1 MKNISQ
7 ALDDYWL
14 HVITTSTEEGQF
26 LELTF
31 RYMPF
36 MEYWTVDVVC
46 EDLNFALYGVRLC
59 TLPNLL
65 TGYENKI
72 PFGLGVV
79 TTNDLEA
86 WQVTCFEDGSCRV
99 YLLNKEEC
107 QQIASGKVDNIEEAF
122 A

>member
-14 HVITTSTEEGQF
+14 HVITTTTEDGYF
-26 LELTF
+26 VRLTF
-31 RYMPF
+31 RFMPY
-36 MEYWTVDVVC
+36 MEYWTVDVEC
-46 EDLNFALYGVRLC
+46 DDLNFALYNIRLC

-65 TGYENKI
+65 IGYENQI
-72 PFGLGVV
+72 TFGLGVV

-86 WQVTCFEDGSCRV
+86 WQATCFEDGSCRV
-99 YLLNKEEC
+99 YLLTQEEC
-107 QQIASGKVDNIEEAF
+107 QKIKNGEVDNIEEAF

>member
-7 ALDDYWL
+7 ALDDYWF
-14 HVITTSTEEGQF
+14 HIITTSTEDGEF
-26 LELTF
+26 IELTF

-46 EDLNFALYGVRLC
+46 EELNFALYGVRLC

-65 TGYENKI
+65 TGFENKI

-79 TTNDLEA
+79 TTNGLEA
-86 WQVTCFEDGSCRV
+86 WQVSCFQDGTCRV
-99 YLLNKEEC
+99 YLLNKDEC
-107 QQIASGKVDNIEEAF
+107 RQIADGEVDDIEEAF